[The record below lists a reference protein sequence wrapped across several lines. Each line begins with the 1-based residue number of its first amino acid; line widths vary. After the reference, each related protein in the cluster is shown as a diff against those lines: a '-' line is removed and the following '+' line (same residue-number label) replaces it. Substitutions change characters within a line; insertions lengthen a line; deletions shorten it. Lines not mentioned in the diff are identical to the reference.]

1 MCPRRSKRQ
10 MIPKSFRDDF
20 IIYIIDDTPETIS
33 ESLTYHD
40 TDDLKKDIHSE
51 LDSIISN

>member
-1 MCPRRSKRQ
+1 

-40 TDDLKKDIHSE
+40 IDDLKKDIHSE